1 MPMLKMADSAVLRE
15 KPVIS
20 PGKVSVTQS
29 NLPRIYEKI
38 LSRDTKLL
46 FERLFLG
53 VLRLLSFV
61 FRYLL
66 FFF

>member
-1 MPMLKMADSAVLRE
+1 MADSAVLR
-15 KPVIS
+15 KKTDDLARKRFS
-20 PGKVSVTQS
+20 QRTD
-29 NLPRIYEKI
+29 LPRIYEKI

-46 FERLFLG
+46 FEGLFLG

>member
-1 MPMLKMADSAVLRE
+1 MADSAVLRE

>member
-1 MPMLKMADSAVLRE
+1 MLKIADSAVLRE

>member
-1 MPMLKMADSAVLRE
+1 MLKMADSAVLRE

>member
-1 MPMLKMADSAVLRE
+1 MADPAVLR
-15 KPVIS
+15 KKTDDLARKRFS
-20 PGKVSVTQS
+20 QRTD
-29 NLPRIYEKI
+29 LPRIYEKI

-46 FERLFLG
+46 FEGLFLG